1 MLFSR
6 GNLMVAKV
14 ASENPMDA
22 GINCVHLEPD
32 GSTVAANGKIVMAV
46 GPVDESKIHF
56 PDVGPQATP
65 PSRGLSLPLDLVDD
79 AIKNLPKDKLVSLQH
94 VALTQNKDE
103 RKVELTCTD
112 RQRERRVAGAPK
124 PEPYNDWRKIFR
136 RFSGGEPTKVCVDR
150 KDMIH
155 LLQAMESA
163 CPDKGNENP
172 VLLEISPDGKGIVLR
187 CMNKETGQRAI
198 GCITAYNTNGSWT
211 PKNSWEQTVFE
222 VPPTAKPLVKV
233 IRR

>member
-6 GNLMVAKV
+6 GNLMVSKV
-14 ASENPMDA
+14 ASTNPMDA
-22 GINCVHLEPD
+22 GINCVHLSPD

-46 GPVDESKIHF
+46 GPVEETKIHF
-56 PDVGPQATP
+56 PDVGPRAKP

-112 RQRERRVAGAPK
+112 RQRERRIAGYPK
-124 PEPYNDWRKIFR
+124 PEPYKDWRQIFR
-136 RFSGGEPTKVCVDR
+136 RFSGGEPTRVCVDR
-150 KDMIH
+150 KDLIH
-155 LLQAMESA
+155 LLQAMEAS

-172 VLLEISPDGKGIVLR
+172 VLLEISEDGKGIVLR
-187 CMNKETGQRAI
+187 CQNRETGQRAL
-198 GCITAYNTNGSWT
+198 GCITAYNTNGSWV
-211 PKNSWEQTVFE
+211 PKDKWEQSVFDSAP
-222 VPPTAKPLVKV
+222 VVKV
-233 IRR
+233 VKRV